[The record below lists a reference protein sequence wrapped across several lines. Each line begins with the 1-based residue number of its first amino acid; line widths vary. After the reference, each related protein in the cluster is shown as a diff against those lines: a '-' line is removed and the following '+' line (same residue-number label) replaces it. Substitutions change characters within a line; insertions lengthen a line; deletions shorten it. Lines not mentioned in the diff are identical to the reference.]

1 MKTLVLKE
9 IEKNY
14 ETKEKSIQVL
24 KGVSYTFEKGKIY
37 SIIGHSGSGKST
49 LLNIMGTL
57 LSYDKG
63 ELWIDGKE
71 IKEMAE
77 NEKAQFRNRKIGFV
91 FQSYLLNGQLT
102 ALENVMVPMYINK
115 EIETKDRKTI
125 ATELLKKVKME
136 KRLTHYPKA
145 LSGGEQQRVAI
156 ARALA
161 NNPDIILADEPTGN
175 LDKKNEEMILE
186 IFKTLKKEGK
196 CIIIVSHSDNIK
208 KYADVTLE
216 LDDGELEVV

>member
-71 IKEMAE
+71 IKEMTE

-186 IFKTLKKEGK
+186 IFKELKKEGK
-196 CIIIVSHSDNIK
+196 CVIIVSHSDNIK
-208 KYADVTLE
+208 KYTDVTLE

>member
-1 MKTLVLKE
+1 MGIITIKK

-24 KGVSYTFEKGKIY
+24 KGVSYTFEQGKIY

-71 IKEMAE
+71 IKKMTE

-186 IFKTLKKEGK
+186 IFKALKKEGK

>member
-1 MKTLVLKE
+1 MGIITIKK

-24 KGVSYTFEKGKIY
+24 KGVSYTFEQGKIY

-63 ELWIDGKE
+63 ELWSDGKE
-71 IKEMAE
+71 IKKMTE

-186 IFKTLKKEGK
+186 IFKALKKEGK